1 MKVFVDID
9 GVLLGPDRDK
19 PHRFALADHA
29 LELLAFVVAKAE
41 LVFLSPH
48 ANGDVQPAIDQLVR
62 HAKASDRERVL
73 DLAAKAKPCRYRA
86 LRTEALPADG
96 DFVWIDDE
104 PTPEELEVLRAR
116 GWLDR
121 WLWVD
126 TREEPSDLLRAKQ
139 WLMKRLA
146 PSAPSAAK
154 SVGRPPGKPPG
165 RPRSADA

>member
-1 MKVFVDID
+1 MKVFVDVD

-48 ANGDVQPAIDQLVR
+48 ANGAVQPAIDQLVR

-73 DLAAKAKPCRYRA
+73 DLAKAAKPCRYRT

-96 DFVWIDDE
+96 DFVWLDDD
-104 PTPEELEVLRAR
+104 PTPEELEVLRSR
-116 GWLDR
+116 GWMDR

-126 TREEPSDLLRAKQ
+126 TKEEPGDLLRAKQ
-139 WLMKRLA
+139 WLERRLVARGRIATKPNA
-146 PSAPSAAK
+146 PRRGLAE
-154 SVGRPPGKPPG
+154 G
-165 RPRSADA
+165 